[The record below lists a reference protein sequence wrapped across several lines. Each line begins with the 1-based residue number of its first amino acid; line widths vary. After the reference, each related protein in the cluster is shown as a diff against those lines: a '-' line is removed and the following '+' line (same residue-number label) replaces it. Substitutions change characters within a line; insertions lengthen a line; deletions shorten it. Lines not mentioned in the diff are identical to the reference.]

1 MTAETVAAPGAVRRR
16 FSRQFFALRLAFG
29 VICLLLAGGVVWSAA
44 HWSERRGVFDDI
56 GYLRQAHLFKRF
68 GIAGLNTDIKLDDDH
83 FFRDAAAEIR
93 HIAWSDPSAPAA
105 FMHTFI
111 PKTGAW
117 VLQYPPGTG
126 ALLALFPEGHQA
138 AGLYTSSALI
148 VLGVALIL
156 ILRAASLPLVILS
169 GLFGCLSI
177 YFMNNPAKASYSVAP
192 SFALCAVMGL
202 LTPLLFSESGGR
214 RLAVAGCI
222 GLLLGFGVNLRIA
235 NVLLAGGFGAGCLF
249 EMLRSRFQS
258 FKAETGLLIGAMAVG
273 VSPTLVANAIN
284 AGSPFS
290 TTYGA
295 ADASPPDFTF
305 SVVPEYF
312 RELQGALLVLSSVC
326 VWLLYTR
333 GNLKDRGA
341 TAIVAAVNIITNSA
355 FFFTH
360 TLHTPYYLMP
370 GVMLSLWIVLASA
383 VIGRPTSQ

>member
-1 MTAETVAAPGAVRRR
+1 V
-16 FSRQFFALRLAFG
+16 F
-29 VICLLLAGGVVWSAA
+29 CLLLAGGVVWSAT

-93 HIAWSDPSAPAA
+93 HIAWSDPDAPAA
-105 FMHTFI
+105 FMHTFM

-126 ALLALFPEGHQA
+126 ALLTLFPEGHQA
-138 AGLYTSSALI
+138 AGLYASSTII

-192 SFALCAVMGL
+192 TLALCAVMGL
-202 LTPLLFSESGGR
+202 LTPRLFSESGGR

-235 NVLLAGGFGAGCLF
+235 NVLLAGGFGAGCLL

-258 FKAETGLLIGAMAVG
+258 FKAETGLLIGAMAVAL
-273 VSPTLVANAIN
+273 SPTLVANAIN

-290 TTYGA
+290 TTYSA
-295 ADASPPDFTF
+295 IDARPPDFTF
-305 SVVPEYF
+305 SAALEYF
-312 RELQGALLVLSSVC
+312 RDAQGVLLVLSIVC
-326 VWLLYTR
+326 GWLLYAKGELASTR
-333 GNLKDRGA
+333 TAALA
-341 TAIVAAVNIITNSA
+341 AIVNTVVNA
-355 FFFTH
+355 LFFFTH
-360 TLHTPYYLMP
+360 TLTTPYYLMP
-370 GVMLSLWIVLASA
+370 GLMLSLWIVLASA
-383 VIGRPTSQ
+383 VDSQPRLPGARYNKHLGGCPASLKVM